1 MGSNNRSHEKAPW
14 ITYRPELKVLDCT
27 VRDGGLIND
36 HQFSDEF
43 VRAVY
48 DTCIAAGVDTMEIG
62 YKNSERLFPKDRF
75 GAWRHCNEEDMRRVV
90 GEHDAKSTGLTL
102 SAMADAGKSDWKT
115 ALLPAADSVLGM
127 IRVAFYAHQV
137 SEAVDMIHHASEQG
151 YETMANL
158 MAVSNIT
165 EEEIGKVLEAIAP
178 TPAGTMVIVDSFGHL
193 YREQIDRLYHKY
205 AEAMEGTGKEIG
217 IHAHNNM
224 QLAFAN
230 TIEAIILGS
239 NRADATMAGLG
250 RGAGNCPMELLLGF
264 LRNPK
269 FKLRPV
275 IRLLQEHMPEIRKT
289 VEWGPLVPLQ
299 PHGSTESP
307 PARGHGVSGWG
318 TSRGLRGLLRRDRE
332 RAIGE
337 RYFHAEGSH
346 VGIEDRLESAI
357 DDSADGRL
365 PSYPCGHSK
374 PTRYGRTHCGTPT
387 SANCMFTRPTLSM
400 PS

>member
-1 MGSNNRSHEKAPW
+1 MGEQVSTQKAPW

-36 HQFSDEF
+36 HHFTDGF

-48 DTCIAAGVDTMEIG
+48 DTCVAAGIDTMEIG
-62 YKNSERLFPKDRF
+62 YKNAPRLFPKDRF
-75 GAWRHCNEEDMRRVV
+75 GPWRHCEEDDLRRVV
-90 GEHDAKSTGLTL
+90 GEHDPQATGLKL

-115 ALLPAADSVLGM
+115 QIVPKAESILDM

-137 SEAVDMIHHASEQG
+137 SEAVEMIRHASESG

-158 MAVSNIT
+158 MAVSNNT
-165 EEEIGKVLEAIAP
+165 EEEIDTVLQAIAP

-193 YREQIDRLYHKY
+193 YREQIDRLYRKY
-205 AEAMEGTGKEIG
+205 AAAMEGTGKEIG

-275 IRLLQEHMPEIRKT
+275 IQLLQDHMPAIRET
-289 VEWGPLVPLQ
+289 VEWGPLVPYNITGQLNLH
-299 PHGSTESP
+299 P
-307 PARGHGVSGWG
+307 
-318 TSRGLRGLLRRDRE
+318 
-332 RAIGE
+332 RAAME
-337 RYFHAEGSH
+337 FRA
-346 VGIEDRLESAI
+346 
-357 DDSADGRL
+357 
-365 PSYPCGHSK
+365 SK
-374 PTRYGRTHCGTPT
+374 KKDQFVAFYDEIVNET
-387 SANCMFTRPTLSM
+387 
-400 PS
+400 

>member
-1 MGSNNRSHEKAPW
+1 MSNNNTSSEHAPW

-27 VRDGGLIND
+27 VRDGGLINA

-48 DTCIAAGVDTMEIG
+48 DTCIEAGVDTMEIG
-62 YKNSERLFPKDRF
+62 YKNSEQLFSKESF
-75 GAWRHCNEEDMRRVV
+75 GPWRHCDEQDMRRVV
-90 GEHDAKSTGLTL
+90 GDHDAETTGLIL

-115 ALLPAADSVLGM
+115 KIEPAKDSVLGM

-137 SEAVDMIHHASEQG
+137 SEAVDMIQHASEQG

-165 EEEIGKVLEAIAP
+165 EEEIATVLEAIAP
-178 TPAGTMVIVDSFGHL
+178 TPASTMVIVDSFGHL
-193 YREQIDRLYHKY
+193 YREQIDRLYRKY
-205 AEAMEGTGKEIG
+205 ADAMKGTGKEIG

-230 TIEAIILGS
+230 TIEAIVLGS

-269 FKLRPV
+269 FNLRPV
-275 IRLLQEHMPEIRKT
+275 IGLLQKYMPEIRKT
-289 VEWGPLVPLQ
+289 VEWGPLIPYNITGQLNLH
-299 PHGSTESP
+299 PRSAMEF
-307 PARGHGVSGWG
+307 
-318 TSRGLRGLLRRDRE
+318 
-332 RAIGE
+332 RAG
-337 RYFHAEGSH
+337 
-346 VGIEDRLESAI
+346 DTP
-357 DDSADGRL
+357 DDFVAFYDQIVNE
-365 PSYPCGHSK
+365 
-374 PTRYGRTHCGTPT
+374 T
-387 SANCMFTRPTLSM
+387 
-400 PS
+400 